1 MSRPVPASGMNEQRS
16 SQLRFACS
24 LAPPPGLGPQGDLVS
39 RRLGSVECVGVEA
52 MQAVGHMVAEVDA
65 CQRALAEVFCI
76 HNLHGTLP
84 HLTAMTHIIGCSL
97 QKL

>member
-1 MSRPVPASGMNEQRS
+1 
-16 SQLRFACS
+16 
-24 LAPPPGLGPQGDLVS
+24 
-39 RRLGSVECVGVEA
+39 

-84 HLTAMTHIIGCSL
+84 HLTAMTHSIGGSL